1 MKAFHINFDHAN
13 ILFKKEFSPGMHPLQ
28 MQTVIT
34 LLTQWDH
41 DCCTCQ
47 AAWNKAAL
55 KKKLCISLPFGTINL
70 CLLAVKG
77 SNTIFHIELVELS
90 SKHINVGIKIL
101 FSVSHPDSKL
111 IGHHIHIGT
120 CLL

>member
-1 MKAFHINFDHAN
+1 MKVFHINFDHAN
-13 ILFKKEFSPGMHPLQ
+13 ILLKKEFSPGMHPLQ

-34 LLTQWDH
+34 LLTQRDH
-41 DCCTCQ
+41 DGCTCQ

-55 KKKLCISLPFGTINL
+55 KKKL

-111 IGHHIHIGT
+111 IGHYIHIGT